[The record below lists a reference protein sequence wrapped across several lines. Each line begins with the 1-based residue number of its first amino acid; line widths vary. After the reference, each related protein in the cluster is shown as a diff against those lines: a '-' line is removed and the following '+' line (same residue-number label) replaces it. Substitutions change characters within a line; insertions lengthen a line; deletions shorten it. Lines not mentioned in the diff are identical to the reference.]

1 MRVLGI
7 DCGGEYT
14 GYGVV
19 EQDDQGCLRHLC
31 SGAIRL
37 SPRDALELR
46 LKTICEG
53 LAQIIAAYSPEQVAI
68 EDVFY
73 AVNAKSALKLGH
85 VRGVAMLAAAQAGLV
100 VVAYSP
106 LSIKS
111 AVVGYGRAEKSQVQL
126 MVTRLLDLPA
136 PPQSPDAADA
146 LAIAICHLAYRRDA
160 ATAKCWRALIESL
173 LRMRR
178 WFLLLLFVPAL
189 SLLAQQPAAVRR
201 AAPDQPSVRFSFDWS
216 QGFPWQTY
224 SITVQSDGKS
234 SFNGTPH
241 ADGTND
247 ADPYQQDFTMSAA
260 NRQKIF
266 ELAQKLNYFQGNFAS
281 PMKHIAQTGQKTL
294 QYQSPQAQGSPPTT
308 GRRTLTS
315 RS

>member
-53 LAQIIAAYSPEQVAI
+53 LAEIIAAYSPEQVAI

-73 AVNAKSALKLGH
+73 AVNVKSALKLGH
-85 VRGVAMLAAAQAGLV
+85 VRGVAMLVAAQAGLA

-136 PPQSPDAADA
+136 PPQSADAADA
-146 LAIAICHLAYRRDA
+146 LAIAICHLHTA
-160 ATAKCWRALIESL
+160 ATL
-173 LRMRR
+173 
-178 WFLLLLFVPAL
+178 
-189 SLLAQQPAAVRR
+189 
-201 AAPDQPSVRFSFDWS
+201 
-216 QGFPWQTY
+216 
-224 SITVQSDGKS
+224 
-234 SFNGTPH
+234 H
-241 ADGTND
+241 
-247 ADPYQQDFTMSAA
+247 
-260 NRQKIF
+260 RQ
-266 ELAQKLNYFQGNFAS
+266 EAGA
-281 PMKHIAQTGQKTL
+281 G
-294 QYQSPQAQGSPPTT
+294 
-308 GRRTLTS
+308 
-315 RS
+315 